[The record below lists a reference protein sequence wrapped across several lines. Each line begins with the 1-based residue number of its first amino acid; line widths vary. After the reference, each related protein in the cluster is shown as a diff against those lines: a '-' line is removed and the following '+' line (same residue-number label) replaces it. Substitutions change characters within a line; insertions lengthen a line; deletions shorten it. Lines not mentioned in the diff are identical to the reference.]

1 MLMAVSF
8 DIETPNVPF
17 NNYVFSST
25 VIFRNDREDIL
36 AVKHFPFFITVSSL
50 SKEMC
55 NFNILH
61 VLCAENMASKLDTCI
76 QLSINR
82 KVFRC

>member
-36 AVKHFPFFITVSSL
+36 AVKHFPFFYHCFFLI
-50 SKEMC
+50 
-55 NFNILH
+55 
-61 VLCAENMASKLDTCI
+61 
-76 QLSINR
+76 
-82 KVFRC
+82 